1 MEQYRDITTSRACAD
16 RWLRG
21 EPRLDELLQDP
32 MLLLVLHRSNTS
44 VDEIRSLVQRVEPHP
59 GAVH

>member
-1 MEQYRDITTSRACAD
+1 MEQYRDNANGRACAD

-32 MLLLVLHRSNTS
+32 MLLLVLRRSNTS
-44 VDEIRSLVQRVEPHP
+44 VDDIRRLADRVEP
-59 GAVH
+59 GVVR

>member
-1 MEQYRDITTSRACAD
+1 MNCRAPAE

-32 MLLLVLHRSNTS
+32 MLLLVLRRSNTS
-44 VDEIRSLVQRVEPHP
+44 IDEIRRLADRVESGP
-59 GAVH
+59 VH

>member
-1 MEQYRDITTSRACAD
+1 MEHHREMNCRAPAE

-32 MLLLVLHRSNTS
+32 MLLLVLRRSNTS
-44 VDEIRSLVQRVEPHP
+44 IDEIRRLADRVESGP
-59 GAVH
+59 VH